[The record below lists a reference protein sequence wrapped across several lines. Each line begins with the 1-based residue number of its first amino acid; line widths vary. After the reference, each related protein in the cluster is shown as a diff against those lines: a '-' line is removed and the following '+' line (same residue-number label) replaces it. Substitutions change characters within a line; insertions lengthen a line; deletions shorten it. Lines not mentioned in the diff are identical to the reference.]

1 MKRVGP
7 EQELKAQLARE
18 LCSILHGWQRDIGA
32 ARVDMPASDLSRLR
46 HGDLRRFSLARI
58 IRYIARAGY
67 DIEVHL
73 KRTPRLEHR
82 PKLPRPTSMVVRY
95 NYYGQPE
102 QDGNP
107 PTSAAYEGLGSH

>member
-7 EQELKAQLARE
+7 EQELKVQLARE
-18 LCSILHGWQRDIGA
+18 LCSILRGWQRDTGA
-32 ARVDMPASDLSRLR
+32 ARVDMHASDLSRLR

-58 IRYIARAGY
+58 IRYIAHAGY

-73 KRTPRLEHR
+73 KRTQRLEQR
-82 PKLPRPTSMVVRY
+82 PQSRPPTSTVVRY

-102 QDGNP
+102 QDPNG
-107 PTSAAYEGLGSH
+107 